1 MNNDL
6 PKVSIVLPTYNG
18 SKYIGQ
24 SIESCLN
31 QTYRDIELIIVDDAS
46 TDETP
51 KIVKSYADPRLVYI
65 RHEKNMKLPVALNT
79 GFSRAS
85 GDYLTW
91 TSDDNFYD
99 VSAIDRML
107 SFMRD
112 NACDFVYCDYYKVKD
127 GTSSEKKIVHLP
139 DSLDLSVRNEVGAC
153 FLYSRAVKEAV
164 GDYDTEMF
172 LAEDYDYWIRV
183 EKRFPMRHLAE
194 TLYSYRDHAKALVVS
209 RFYEVKMVDILV
221 RFKHGLLTAKSAAEK
236 LISLAANDQVRL
248 YRVRKV
254 TKRILL
260 AGKISENLS
269 AYRNGKITFT
279 QLRAAILK
287 MLYRTNDVSRKQ

>member
-1 MNNDL
+1 MAEGS

-18 SKYIGQ
+18 AKYIRQ
-24 SIESCLN
+24 SIESCLD
-31 QTYRDIELIIVDDAS
+31 QTYKNIELIIVDDAS

-51 KIVKSYADPRLVYI
+51 KIVKSYADTKLVYI
-65 RHEKNMKLPVALNT
+65 RHEKNMKLPAAFNT

-91 TSDDNFYD
+91 TSDDNYYD
-99 VSAIDRML
+99 TAAIGKMIGFL
-107 SFMRD
+107 QD
-112 NACDFVYCDYYKVKD
+112 NACDFVYCDYYKVKE
-127 GTSSEKKIVHLP
+127 GTSSEKKIMHLP
-139 DSLDLSVRNEVGAC
+139 DSLKLSVRNEVGAC

-164 GDYDTEMF
+164 GNYDTEMF
-172 LAEDYDYWIRV
+172 LVEDYDYWIRV
-183 EKRFPMRHLAE
+183 GKRFPMRHLGE
-194 TLYSYRDHAKALVVS
+194 PLYVYRDHAKALVVS

-221 RFKHGLLTAKSAAEK
+221 RFKHGLLTAESASEK

-254 TKRILL
+254 IKRTLMS
-260 AGKISENLS
+260 GKIDKNLA
-269 AYRNGKITFT
+269 AYRRGKITFT
-279 QLRAAILK
+279 QLRTVMLK